1 MEENIVEKKKREYE
15 VVETLGIPIGH
26 SNIIDNCKIIIEKDK
41 SNILYVYDESDRL
54 IGTAH
59 SLRSLAILLG
69 EIDEYIWSAHP
80 IEFIKKD

>member
-1 MEENIVEKKKREYE
+1 MEKKKREYE

-54 IGTAH
+54 IGTAD
-59 SLRSLAILLG
+59 SLISLAILLG
-69 EIDEYIWSAHP
+69 EIDEYIWSSHP